1 MKNIWRSTLLCC
13 LSVGVLAAPGDAH
26 ARDTAPTKINLP
38 EIGVRD
44 LPKEGRDTLV
54 LIRKGGPFPFAKD
67 GSIFANRER
76 ILPKEPRGFYREF
89 TVKTPYSRDRGA
101 RRIVCGGAVVKQ
113 QAQLLQSCY
122 YTDDHYASFKKIKE

>member
-1 MKNIWRSTLLCC
+1 MKNLWRSTLLCC

-89 TVKTPYSRDRGA
+89 TVKTPSSRDRGV

-113 QAQLLQSCY
+113 QAQRLESCY

>member
-1 MKNIWRSTLLCC
+1 MKSIWRSTLLCC
-13 LSVGVLAAPGDAH
+13 LSVGLFAAQSIAT
-26 ARDTAPTKINLP
+26 AREAATPKINLP

-44 LPKEGRDTLV
+44 LPKEGRETLT

-89 TVKTPYSRDRGA
+89 TVKTPRSRDRGV
-101 RRIVCGGAVVKQ
+101 RRVVCGGAVAKQ
-113 QAQLLQSCY
+113 QPQPLEFCY
-122 YTDDHYASFKKIKE
+122 YTDDHYTSFKKIKE